1 MPRHT
6 RALTIAL
13 LALPVAAGC
22 AGPAGDQRVSQTP
35 PPAVVAPGA
44 LVGPPTGWRTL
55 SEGQTPVPIPGHPP
69 ITTSGVV
76 SSFDAG
82 TGILSFEDGRMVKL
96 TDQST
101 AGPGGAVVRPGDRIV
116 VQNVLPVGVRS
127 GPKTLVDRAH
137 RMGTV
142 ASVDEPNAV
151 VRLTDGTTLRVAS
164 TTNIHSGVAGSS
176 MLLTDLRPGDEVV
189 VVLVDEAAAAPP
201 VASAAPPAPGTNV
214 TTSPS
219 ALPRQAGSAPPEAA
233 EVMVFRLR
241 APAR

>member
-22 AGPAGDQRVSQTP
+22 AGPAGDQRASQTP

-55 SEGQTPVPIPGHPP
+55 TEGQAPVPIAGHPP
-69 ITTSGVV
+69 ITASGVV

-101 AGPGGAVVRPGDRIV
+101 AGPGGAVVRPGDRII
-116 VQNVLPVGVRS
+116 VQTVLPVGVRS
-127 GPKTLVDRAH
+127 GPKLLVDGAH

-142 ASVDEPNAV
+142 AAVDEPNAV

-189 VVLVDEAAAAPP
+189 IVLVDDPAAPRAAAT
-201 VASAAPPAPGTNV
+201 APPASSTDV

-219 ALPRQAGSAPPEAA
+219 ALPRQPASGLPEAA

-241 APAR
+241 APVR